1 MGTGR
6 ATLSAQYQTPGEDWN
21 FHGPQK
27 IFFSWRNKTW
37 NYFSTHWIHYI
48 TLAGWRVCCNS
59 QMNTSLFPE
68 EQCSLKKNNQL
79 DFYHWCLRLFTCFW
93 SSHQAIAFSTC
104 FLRWSNLKWNDWIY
118 EASCVSYHGKHIF
131 RIKANNI
138 QVMFTTY
145 SLHGLIR
152 LRALSAKSWSKN
164 IWKWLPALE
173 LGIY

>member
-1 MGTGR
+1 MIGLG
-6 ATLSAQYQTPGEDWN
+6 SDKN
-21 FHGPQK
+21 
-27 IFFSWRNKTW
+27 
-37 NYFSTHWIHYI
+37 
-48 TLAGWRVCCNS
+48 
-59 QMNTSLFPE
+59 
-68 EQCSLKKNNQL
+68 NNQL

-152 LRALSAKSWSKN
+152 LRALSAKSWRKKDMAMTFYFGMGNILNLATWNEQQMVVNEMSVKN
-164 IWKWLPALE
+164 RSLPEILKGQKI
-173 LGIY
+173 LPQVL